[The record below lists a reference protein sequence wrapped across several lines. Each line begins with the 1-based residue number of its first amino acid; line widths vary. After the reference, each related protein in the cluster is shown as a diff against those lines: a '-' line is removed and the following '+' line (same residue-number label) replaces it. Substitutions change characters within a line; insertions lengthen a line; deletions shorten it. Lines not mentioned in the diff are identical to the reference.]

1 MQTKENAYNA
11 YNPTYTHTETYWH
24 GNNWIPFLCENVK
37 NPSLKC
43 VKMGHALLPVAL
55 YMCVETSS
63 ACEHLLGWCTFM
75 MHAHVAARP
84 GHNAER
90 AHKRTNSLHP
100 PHPLLCLS
108 HTQTHT
114 HTHTGRHSFTQTGGK
129 TINRV
134 PMMWCCVWF
143 LPMGLCVWL
152 SKWREREREA
162 STHPWCTDAR
172 ICF

>member
-11 YNPTYTHTETYWH
+11 YNPTYTHTETYRH
-24 GNNWIPFLCENVK
+24 GKNWIPFLCENVK

-55 YMCVETSS
+55 YMWVETST

-90 AHKRTNSLHP
+90 AHKCTKSLHP
-100 PHPLLCLS
+100 PHPLFCLS
-108 HTQTHT
+108 HTQ
-114 HTHTGRHSFTQTGGK
+114 THTGRHSFTQTGGK
-129 TINRV
+129 TINSV

-172 ICF
+172 FCF